1 MPSTTAN
8 SAALVAGGGYP
19 PPGPLQRV
27 PTFIGGLDELMQ
39 GGIPRG
45 YVVLV
50 AGRPGSLKSTVAFN
64 ILYQLANQRNEPV
77 LYVTLEQEATDVF
90 QQMRGF
96 GLQWEGVRKVMTIDL
111 SALKATNDEG
121 DQLVRMDWF
130 KAVLQTVRANHAQ
143 FGLSAVVIDSL
154 NALYQYAFDG
164 ELRTQL
170 LSFFHELRALR
181 ATTFLLTE
189 MRGGDDIYGSQGSES
204 FLADGII
211 HLDLR
216 RDGLKVGRYI
226 GVPKMRATK
235 HSTDYYPLIADERGF
250 RIVVR

>member
-1 MPSTTAN
+1 MTPTPVTP
-8 SAALVAGGGYP
+8 AAVPQPAQQN
-19 PPGPLQRV
+19 PPGAVQRV

-39 GGIPRG
+39 GGVPRG
-45 YVVLV
+45 SIVLL
-50 AGRPGSLKSTVAFN
+50 AGRPGSLKSTIGFH

-77 LYVTLEQEATDVF
+77 LYITLEQEATDIF

-111 SALKATNDEG
+111 SALKSTDDVA
-121 DQLVRMDWF
+121 QQVVHLDWF
-130 KAVLQTVRANHAQ
+130 KAVLQTVRANHAH

-154 NALYQYAFDG
+154 SALYQYTFDG
-164 ELRTQL
+164 ELRSQL
-170 LSFFHELRALR
+170 LSFFHELRQLQV
-181 ATTFLLTE
+181 TTFLLTE
-189 MRGGDDIYGSQGSES
+189 MRGSDDLYGSQGSES

-216 RDGLKVGRYI
+216 RDDLKVGRYI
-226 GVPKMRATK
+226 GIPKMRATK

-250 RIVVR
+250 RI